1 VYYDQEIH
9 FCVRVPAGS
18 GGVVCVMMKSCEGAV
33 QEVREGSGISYNAMY
48 ESLVL
53 FTFEIPVAF
62 ERRPED

>member
-1 VYYDQEIH
+1 
-9 FCVRVPAGS
+9 
-18 GGVVCVMMKSCEGAV
+18 MMKSCEGAV